1 MSLRKNHQPRNQC
14 GIPEPYWEMPGE
26 RSQTLTWVGQVD
38 LLRGSAGSL
47 WGPLD
52 SQGEKEE
59 QTAAG
64 PAGTRGAHGRGKVG
78 SRKGK
83 EKGLKCMRS
92 LQNSRS
98 GWGGWGKKG
107 DQAKSHRGREHGR
120 EVFTGTVIQ
129 MLEKKQKKTVIATK
143 RQMPSEPRW
152 LLSTLHRLTHGS
164 LTTFR
169 CVVATV
175 IISPISQMTELSNG
189 VTQLHGS
196 GVMERGLEPRG
207 PGSRAL
213 ALIHRSLS
221 MQEAWEWG
229 WGVSV

>member
-14 GIPEPYWEMPGE
+14 GIPEPYWEMPRE

-83 EKGLKCMRS
+83 GKGLKCMRS

-107 DQAKSHRGREHGR
+107 DQAKSHGGSTAGRSSQGR
-120 EVFTGTVIQ
+120 
-129 MLEKKQKKTVIATK
+129 LSRCWRKNKKKQSSLQRGKC
-143 RQMPSEPRW
+143 P
-152 LLSTLHRLTHGS
+152 LS
-164 LTTFR
+164 
-169 CVVATV
+169 
-175 IISPISQMTELSNG
+175 
-189 VTQLHGS
+189 
-196 GVMERGLEPRG
+196 
-207 PGSRAL
+207 L
-213 ALIHRSLS
+213 A
-221 MQEAWEWG
+221 G
-229 WGVSV
+229 C